1 MPALNDSPDSWEGYA
16 HDLPSGFWPEA
27 KYGPELDLRRLLW
40 CRGTIAI
47 KDL

>member
-1 MPALNDSPDSWEGYA
+1 MPALNEWFDDWRGYA

-40 CRGTIAI
+40 CRVPIAI

>member
-1 MPALNDSPDSWEGYA
+1 MNEWFDDWRGYA

-40 CRGTIAI
+40 CRVPIAI